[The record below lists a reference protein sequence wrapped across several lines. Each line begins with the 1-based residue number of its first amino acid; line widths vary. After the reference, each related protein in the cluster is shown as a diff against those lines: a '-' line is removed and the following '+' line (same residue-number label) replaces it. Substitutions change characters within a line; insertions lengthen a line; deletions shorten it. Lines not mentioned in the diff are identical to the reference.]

1 MAKYKPA
8 KAKGK
13 GKASGM
19 RGAVPCVVFLVC
31 GMALLILLFAAIL
44 KQ

>member
-13 GKASGM
+13 SKASSM
-19 RGAVPCVVFLVC
+19 RGAVPCAVFLIC

>member
-1 MAKYKPA
+1 MAKFRPA

-13 GKASGM
+13 GKASSM
-19 RGAVPCVVFLVC
+19 RGAIPCVVFLVC